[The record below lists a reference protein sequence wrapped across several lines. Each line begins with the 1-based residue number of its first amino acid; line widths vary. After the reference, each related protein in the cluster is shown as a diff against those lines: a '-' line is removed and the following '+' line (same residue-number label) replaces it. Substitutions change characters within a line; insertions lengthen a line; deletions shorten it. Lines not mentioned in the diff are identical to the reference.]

1 MTEDTAS
8 GKYTDPLSLNKY
20 TYCHNQ
26 PVTGYDPDG
35 HFLHI
40 VVGAAIGA
48 VVGGAISAYSQYK
61 STGKVTFKKTIGAA
75 VEGAVVG
82 GVGAA
87 TAGASLGVTV
97 ADGAAAG
104 AAGNTANQLISTGKV
119 NKKQVA
125 VSAIGGA
132 AGSAGAKLAG
142 AAVNAGSQ
150 AAPHIIKK
158 VAGDAG
164 KQAASK
170 FGGTVLGKTIIA
182 SAKGGITGASAGASA
197 DLAMQIA
204 KDKKHDIRNV
214 NWKEVGGSALLG
226 GGIGAGVGAAS
237 QTKFGQKVSASQA
250 EWDKKLNAGIE
261 KFKNGFKSYGQKA
274 FAKSSTGIR
283 YRKGQPVVATEKTLD
298 MALDPETYAY
308 AIAKKYGINLKVSG
322 QKITIRYDQ
331 NLNRG
336 TYGKTTAKEP
346 NVIKIGPDAL
356 MSETELANTI
366 AHELNHARDY
376 IRGGI
381 APEDPAY
388 KSGNALSEYING
400 ER

>member
-1 MTEDTAS
+1 MPLSNPYRYAGYYQDSESGLYYLQSRYYNPRTARFLTEDTAS

-40 VVGAAIGA
+40 AVGAAIGA

-61 STGKVTFKKTIGAA
+61 STGKVSFKKTIGAA
-75 VEGAVVG
+75 AEGAVVG

-97 ADGAAAG
+97 AAGAAAG

-119 NKKQVA
+119 DKKQVA
-125 VSAIGGA
+125 VSAIGGV

-142 AAVNAGSQ
+142 AAVNAGSKAASQ
-150 AAPHIIKK
+150 AISKA
-158 VAGDAG
+158 AGNAG
-164 KQAASK
+164 KQAAAKAGSSI
-170 FGGTVLGKTIIA
+170 LGKTIAA
-182 SAKGGITGASAGASA
+182 SAKGGIVGASAGASA

-237 QTKFGQKVSASQA
+237 QTEFGQKVSASQA
-250 EWDKKLNAGIE
+250 KWDKKLNAGIN
-261 KFKNGFKSYGQKA
+261 KLFGG
-274 FAKSSTGIR
+274 AKSKS
-283 YRKGQPVVATEKTLD
+283 
-298 MALDPETYAY
+298 
-308 AIAKKYGINLKVSG
+308 
-322 QKITIRYDQ
+322 
-331 NLNRG
+331 RG
-336 TYGKTTAKEP
+336 TDFYVTKDGT
-346 NVIKIGPDAL
+346 VIP
-356 MSETELANTI
+356 ANKVK
-366 AHELNHARDY
+366 HNSLYDRLEVSFYR
-376 IRGGI
+376 
-381 APEDPAY
+381 
-388 KSGNALSEYING
+388 
-400 ER
+400 